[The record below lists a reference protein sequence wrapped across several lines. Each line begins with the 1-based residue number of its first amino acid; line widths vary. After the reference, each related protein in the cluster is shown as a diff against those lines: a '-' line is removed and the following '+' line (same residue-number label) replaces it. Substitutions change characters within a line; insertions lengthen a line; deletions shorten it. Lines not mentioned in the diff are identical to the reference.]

1 MMKWSKRLL
10 ILSIVFLA
18 VIGLVFLVPLNSYI
32 PEIEKRIGEKLHEP
46 VRIGSLRILLVPTPH
61 VVIKKITIG
70 AQQEVKIESIEVTP
84 ALSTLFSPT
93 KVLRNVEL
101 NKVNVDPDILEKMP
115 GWFKPDGGPQVVR
128 IEKVGLSHVVLISPK
143 MALPSFGVA
152 LNMNADGGLGDARL
166 ASDDGKLKIGV
177 KADKEAF
184 LLDIAAR
191 KWQPPAGP
199 ALMFDELN
207 IRGVVGAA
215 DLNLKQVDGKLY
227 GGSVK
232 GNAVLGWKNGW
243 RLDGKLQSQAVELQR
258 LVPLFSTDV
267 SVSGRLNA
275 TTNFSMAAKD
285 AGQLLDYPKVKATF
299 NVQNGVLYNV
309 DLAAA
314 ARTFSKEGMRGGK
327 TQFDE
332 LAGTLELAGKA
343 YRFKEIKVSSGVL
356 TAQGDLLISP
366 KKELDGRIKVE
377 LRKTAGMVGVPMTVS
392 GTTKDPVLRLTSGY
406 LAGAATGT
414 MLLGPGLGTSL
425 GGKAG
430 DAIQRLF
437 K

>member
-1 MMKWSKRLL
+1 MVKWLKRLL

-18 VIGLVFLVPLNSYI
+18 AIGLVFLVPLNSYI
-32 PEIEKRIGEKLHEP
+32 PEIEKRAGEKLHEP

-61 VVIKKITIG
+61 VVIKKIAIG

-93 KVLRNVEL
+93 KVLRNIEL
-101 NKVNVDPDILEKMP
+101 DGVKINQDILGRMP

-128 IEKVGLSHVVLISPK
+128 IEKIGLTHVVLTSPK

-177 KADKEAF
+177 KADKNDF

-199 ALMFDELN
+199 ALVFDELN
-207 IRGVVGAA
+207 IQGVAGAA
-215 DLNLKQVDGKLY
+215 DLNLKQIDGKLY

-275 TTNFSMAAKD
+275 TANFSMAAKD
-285 AGQLLDYPKVKATF
+285 AGQLLDSPKVKATF

-332 LAGTLELAGKA
+332 LAGSLDLAGKA
-343 YRFKEIKVSSGVL
+343 YRFKDIKVSSGVL

-366 KKELDGRIKVE
+366 KKELDGRVKVE
-377 LRKTAGMVGVPMTVS
+377 LKKTVGVVGVPMTVS
-392 GTTKDPVLRLTSGY
+392 GTAKDPVLRLTSGY